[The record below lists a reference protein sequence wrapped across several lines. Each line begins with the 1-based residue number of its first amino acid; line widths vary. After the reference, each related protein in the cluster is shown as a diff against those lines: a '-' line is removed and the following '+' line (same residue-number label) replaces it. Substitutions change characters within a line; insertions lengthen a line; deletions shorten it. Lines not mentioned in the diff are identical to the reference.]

1 MTFPQ
6 TAEQHEVFIVS
17 KRVIFSLV
25 TGKAPTGKITASW
38 EWHTHDDMELRRLEP
53 FDPRRG
59 QSSPI
64 FISLAP
70 LADGSLYEIKNLD
83 VKLVKP

>member
-1 MTFPQ
+1 MKFLLFPKGLFFHWSL
-6 TAEQHEVFIVS
+6 A
-17 KRVIFSLV
+17 KRPLARLPHLENGTRTTI
-25 TGKAPTGKITASW
+25 
-38 EWHTHDDMELRRLEP
+38 MELRLEP